1 MLTPVIV
8 GPQFS
13 CRLDQAPP
21 PLLPPSLANKR
32 FTTSDITTHNTD
44 TINTKGIITT
54 SVDTRNCEPLGKKKE
69 PRDWGGGYFWV
80 FIMAAD
86 QIRGERCQIRRSP
99 FSASGDSAG
108 CHLGTK
114 VLLPPIFFF
123 AFSLRPTGQPD
134 EVLGYNRKIW
144 THTYNLELAI
154 DVPTRFRMKNY
165 FDITTVECRLKEV

>member
-1 MLTPVIV
+1 
-8 GPQFS
+8 
-13 CRLDQAPP
+13 
-21 PLLPPSLANKR
+21 
-32 FTTSDITTHNTD
+32 
-44 TINTKGIITT
+44 
-54 SVDTRNCEPLGKKKE
+54 
-69 PRDWGGGYFWV
+69 
-80 FIMAAD
+80 MAAD

-144 THTYNLELAI
+144 TYTYNLELAI
-154 DVPTRFRMKNY
+154 DIPTGFRMKNC
-165 FDITTVECRLKEV
+165 FDITTLD

>member
-21 PLLPPSLANKR
+21 SLLPPSLANKR
-32 FTTSDITTHNTD
+32 FTTSDITAHNTD

-114 VLLPPIFFF
+114 VLLPPIFFLLF
-123 AFSLRPTGQPD
+123 HRNRPVNLTKCWVTTERSGHIQYIQPRTCNRRSNQISN
-134 EVLGYNRKIW
+134 EELFRYYNCG
-144 THTYNLELAI
+144 
-154 DVPTRFRMKNY
+154 D
-165 FDITTVECRLKEV
+165 

>member
-54 SVDTRNCEPLGKKKE
+54 SVDTRNCEPLGKMSQE
-69 PRDWGGGYFWV
+69 TGVGGIFGYSSWRR
-80 FIMAAD
+80 
-86 QIRGERCQIRRSP
+86 IR
-99 FSASGDSAG
+99 
-108 CHLGTK
+108 
-114 VLLPPIFFF
+114 
-123 AFSLRPTGQPD
+123 
-134 EVLGYNRKIW
+134 
-144 THTYNLELAI
+144 
-154 DVPTRFRMKNY
+154 
-165 FDITTVECRLKEV
+165 